1 MNTPRR
7 DKVKVPTIEPFDG
20 TTDPEEH
27 MAAYA
32 AQMNVQT
39 GCGATWCRYF
49 PTTLK
54 GLALIWFNKHVPKGS
69 IKSYSELEKVFISQF
84 AAGRRHQ
91 RTSVNLMAV
100 RQGETETLRN
110 YIKRFNEEVLKIH
123 NLKDETKF
131 AALLAG
137 LQPDDFKFE
146 LVKSGVSNLEE
157 AMEKAQ
163 MHIQA
168 TDICKINWGGES
180 GTRQKQK
187 PRPNGS
193 HDQTQP
199 SLKKSVMVDDH
210 GEDPRYNRNRR
221 EIYLDLK
228 GKDIL
233 PKPPAIRTPEAKRD
247 KSLWCEFHH
256 ECGHTTK
263 NCRELK
269 KALDHLADKGKLN
282 NYLRKNPPK
291 AKAKEKESLSDD
303 TGDYIGVIAGGLATG
318 GSVSKAKDSLWALE
332 HQVLK
337 VASASQTAP
346 VMTFGG
352 NTSHPIQE
360 SHDDPLV
367 IEMKVAN
374 STVGRVLVDS
384 GSSAD
389 IITLKCLEGLKY
401 SKDDLKTIS
410 QPLIGF
416 GGQGVHPQGTIK
428 LPVRLGPKNKGRRLL
443 VDFLVVDIS
452 LPYNIILGRPLLSK
466 IKAAIS
472 VYQLLMQFELED
484 GSVGKIFGDQQVGR
498 RCYVNSL
505 KRGTSTP
512 HPLAKKAKPEA
523 PPSPMERQQP

>member
-1 MNTPRR
+1 MPLI
-7 DKVKVPTIEPFDG
+7 KVPTIEPFDG
-20 TTDPEEH
+20 TSDPEEH

-32 AQMNVQT
+32 AQMDVQT

-54 GLALIWFNKHVPKGS
+54 GLALICFNKHVPKGS
-69 IKSYSELEKVFISQF
+69 IKSYSKLEKVFISPF
-84 AAGRRHQ
+84 GAGRRHQ
-91 RTSVNLMAV
+91 KTSVNLMAV
-100 RQGETETLRN
+100 RQGETETIRN

-131 AALLAG
+131 AALLTG

-146 LVKSGVSNLEE
+146 LIKSGVSNLEE

-163 MHIQA
+163 RNIQA
-168 TDICKINWGGES
+168 TDICEINWGGES

-187 PRPNGS
+187 PNWGETPKSDKKKKNSS

-210 GEDPRYNRNRR
+210 GEDPRYNCNRR

-233 PKPPAIRTPEAKRD
+233 PKPPAII
-247 KSLWCEFHH
+247 
-256 ECGHTTK
+256 
-263 NCRELK
+263 CRELK

-282 NYLRKNPPK
+282 NYLRKNPPPK
-291 AKAKEKESLSDD
+291 AKSKEKESPSDD
-303 TGDYIGVIAGGLATG
+303 TRDYIGVIAGGLATG
-318 GSVSKAKDSLWALE
+318 GSVSKAKDSLWALK

-367 IEMKVAN
+367 IEMRVAN
-374 STVGRVLVDS
+374 SMVGRVLVDS

-410 QPLIGF
+410 QPLIVF
-416 GGQGVHPQGTIK
+416 GGQAVHPQGTIK
-428 LPVRLGPKNKGRRLL
+428 LPVMLGPKNKGRRLL
-443 VDFLVVDIS
+443 VQFLVVDIS
-452 LPYNIILGRPLLSK
+452 LPYNVILGRSLLNK

-484 GSVGKIFGDQQVGR
+484 ATAGKIFGDQQVGR

-512 HPLAKKAKPEA
+512 QPLAKKAKPEETRK
-523 PPSPMERQQP
+523 S

>member
-7 DKVKVPTIEPFDG
+7 DKVKVPTIEAFDG

-32 AQMNVQT
+32 AQMSVQT

-54 GLALIWFNKHVPKGS
+54 GLALIWFNKHVEKGS
-69 IKSYSELEKVFISQF
+69 IKSYNELEKVFISQF

-91 RTSVNLMAV
+91 KTSVNLMAV
-100 RQGETETLRN
+100 RQGDNETLRN
-110 YIKRFNEEVLKIH
+110 SVKRFNEEVLKIH

-131 AALLAG
+131 TALLAG

-146 LVKSGVSNLEE
+146 LVRSGVSNFEE

-163 MHIQA
+163 KHIQA
-168 TDICKINWGGES
+168 IDVCKISWGGER
-180 GTRQKQK
+180 GTRKKQK
-187 PRPNGS
+187 PSWEEASKSDKKKNGS
-193 HDQTQP
+193 PDRAQP
-199 SLKKSVMVDDH
+199 SLKRPVIAEDH

-247 KSLWCEFHH
+247 KSQWCEFHH

-269 KALDHLADKGKLN
+269 RALDHLADEGKLN
-282 NYLRKNPPK
+282 DYLRKNPTPK
-291 AKAKEKESLSDD
+291 GKAKEKESASED
-303 TGDYIGVIAGGLATG
+303 TGDSIGVIAGGLAAG
-318 GSVSKAKDSLWALE
+318 GSVNKAKDSLWALK
-332 HQVLK
+332 HQILK
-337 VASASQTAP
+337 VSSASQTTP

-352 NTSHPIQE
+352 STGRPIQE

-389 IITLKCLEGLKY
+389 IITLKCLDGLKY
-401 SKDDLKTIS
+401 SKDDLKTIY

-416 GGQGVHPQGTIK
+416 GGQAVHPQGTIK
-428 LPVRLGPKNKGRRLL
+428 LPVRLGPKNKGRQLL

-452 LPYNIILGRPLLSK
+452 LPYNIILGRPLLNK
-466 IKAAIS
+466 VKAAIF

-484 GSVGKIFGDQQVGR
+484 GTVGKIFGDQRVGR
-498 RCYVNSL
+498 ICYVNSL
-505 KRGTSTP
+505 KRVSDTP
-512 HPLAKKAKPEA
+512 QPPAKKVK
-523 PPSPMERQQP
+523 

>member
-1 MNTPRR
+1 MGKT
-7 DKVKVPTIEPFDG
+7 
-20 TTDPEEH
+20 
-27 MAAYA
+27 
-32 AQMNVQT
+32 
-39 GCGATWCRYF
+39 
-49 PTTLK
+49 
-54 GLALIWFNKHVPKGS
+54 
-69 IKSYSELEKVFISQF
+69 
-84 AAGRRHQ
+84 
-91 RTSVNLMAV
+91 
-100 RQGETETLRN
+100 
-110 YIKRFNEEVLKIH
+110 
-123 NLKDETKF
+123 
-131 AALLAG
+131 
-137 LQPDDFKFE
+137 
-146 LVKSGVSNLEE
+146 
-157 AMEKAQ
+157 Q

-168 TDICKINWGGES
+168 TYICKINWGGES
-180 GTRQKQK
+180 ETRQKQK
-187 PRPNGS
+187 PRPNDS

-199 SLKKSVMVDDH
+199 SFKRSVMVDDH

-233 PKPPAIRTPEAKRD
+233 PKPPAIRTPEEKRD
-247 KSLWCEFHH
+247 KSLWCEFYH

-282 NYLRKNPPK
+282 NYLRNNPPPK
-291 AKAKEKESLSDD
+291 TKAKEKESSSHD
-303 TGDYIGVIAGGLATG
+303 TGDYIGMIAGGLATSK
-318 GSVSKAKDSLWALE
+318 SVSKAKDSLWALE

-337 VASASQTAP
+337 VASTSQTSP

-360 SHDDPLV
+360 SLDDPLV

-416 GGQGVHPQGTIK
+416 GGQAVHPQGTIK
-428 LPVRLGPKNKGRRLL
+428 LPVRLGSKNKGRRML
-443 VDFLVVDIS
+443 VEFLVVDIS
-452 LPYNIILGRPLLSK
+452 LPYNIILGRPLLNK

-484 GSVGKIFGDQQVGR
+484 GTVGKIFGDQQVGR

-512 HPLAKKAKPEA
+512 QPLAKKAKPEGTRN
-523 PPSPMERQQP
+523 S

>member
-1 MNTPRR
+1 
-7 DKVKVPTIEPFDG
+7 
-20 TTDPEEH
+20 
-27 MAAYA
+27 
-32 AQMNVQT
+32 
-39 GCGATWCRYF
+39 
-49 PTTLK
+49 
-54 GLALIWFNKHVPKGS
+54 
-69 IKSYSELEKVFISQF
+69 
-84 AAGRRHQ
+84 
-91 RTSVNLMAV
+91 MAV
-100 RQGETETLRN
+100 RQGETETLCN

-187 PRPNGS
+187 LRPNGS

-247 KSLWCEFHH
+247 KSLW
-256 ECGHTTK
+256 
-263 NCRELK
+263 
-269 KALDHLADKGKLN
+269 
-282 NYLRKNPPK
+282 KNPPK

-318 GSVSKAKDSLWALE
+318 GSVSKEKDSLWALE

-337 VASASQTAP
+337 VVSASQTAP

-374 STVGRVLVDS
+374 STVRRVLVDS

-512 HPLAKKAKPEA
+512 SPWPRKPSQKGLKTPEGKPLPR
-523 PPSPMERQQP
+523 PWNTDNLRRFYVQSPKSFSLSQKYLAL